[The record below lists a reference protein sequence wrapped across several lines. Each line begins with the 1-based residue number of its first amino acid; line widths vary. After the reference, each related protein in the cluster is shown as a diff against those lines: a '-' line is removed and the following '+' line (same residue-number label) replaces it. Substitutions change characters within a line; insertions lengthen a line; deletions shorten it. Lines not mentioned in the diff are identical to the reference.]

1 MGVHAAANLRN
12 LRPRVLKRC
21 PAFWMGYR
29 QADGQ
34 DWQMK
39 GQFFDDG
46 FGHFAYKEQLWKTQS
61 KVQQIGNDPHEYF
74 SPPSWDGPSRDS
86 GSVLQSASEFSCSPC
101 PICTSFLY
109 RINSCARLS
118 IDPVGRGAVRP
129 RRRGENVRLF
139 VRTG

>member
-1 MGVHAAANLRN
+1 MGVHAAANIRN

-46 FGHFAYKEQLWKTQS
+46 FGHFAYKEQLWKLTPNPRYS
-61 KVQQIGNDPHEYF
+61 KLAMTLTATCH
-74 SPPSWDGPSRDS
+74 
-86 GSVLQSASEFSCSPC
+86 
-101 PICTSFLY
+101 
-109 RINSCARLS
+109 
-118 IDPVGRGAVRP
+118 
-129 RRRGENVRLF
+129 
-139 VRTG
+139 